1 MSEAGL
7 VSILVA
13 LITAVGGVAVN
24 LIKPRKAEP
33 ITQKD
38 AVMAT
43 ATPAEQLS
51 VAMIEAM
58 QRELDVE
65 RAARQRVEATVEQL
79 KRAHE
84 EDAEHISTLR
94 YALEVCI
101 TWAED
106 LRTRWAT
113 VRLQETPPPMPK
125 TTRT

>member
-7 VSILVA
+7 VAILVA
-13 LITAVGGVAVN
+13 LITAVGSVSVGLV
-24 LIKPRKAEP
+24 KPRKAEP

-58 QRELDVE
+58 QRELEVE
-65 RAARQRVEATVEQL
+65 RAARKRVEVTVEKLQ
-79 KRAHE
+79 RARE

-106 LRTRWAT
+106 LRARWAT
-113 VRLQETPPPMPK
+113 VRLEETPPPMPK
-125 TTRT
+125 TTRD

>member
-7 VSILVA
+7 VAILVA
-13 LITAVGGVAVN
+13 LITTVGGALMS
-24 LIKPRKAEP
+24 LIKPRKTEP

-58 QRELDVE
+58 QRELAVE
-65 RAARQRVEATVEQL
+65 RAARQRVEAKVEDL
-79 KRAHE
+79 TRAHE

-94 YALEVCI
+94 YALQVCI

-113 VRLQETPPPMPK
+113 VRLQETPPPMPP
-125 TTRT
+125 TTRP